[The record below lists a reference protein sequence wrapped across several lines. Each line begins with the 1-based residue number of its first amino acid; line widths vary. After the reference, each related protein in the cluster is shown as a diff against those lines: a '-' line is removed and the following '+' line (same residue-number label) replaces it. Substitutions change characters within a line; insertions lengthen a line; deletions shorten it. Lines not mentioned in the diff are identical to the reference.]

1 MEFHKVTKPE
11 HYNKGLIDLFESA
24 YLTRPFSELRAI
36 MEFVAERY
44 MKRYKEDRLNDIDK
58 AIYTLQRLKEYEVR
72 YAESAKN
79 ETTEE
84 KT

>member
-1 MEFHKVTKPE
+1 
-11 HYNKGLIDLFESA
+11 
-24 YLTRPFSELRAI
+24 
-36 MEFVAERY
+36 